1 MTPTLMASIA
11 VVLIVMVALTVVMM
25 RDMARSQRV
34 EQRLRSIQPGA
45 IIAPTTGASGA
56 ALGRVTSIGASVIR
70 GGLLSP
76 STIEGLQQTLR
87 AAGFRGEGALGL
99 FLGAKIVLLLAMPA
113 AFGTV
118 AFLMAFERAEIVLAT
133 LFGAVIGLLLPD
145 MVANTLRKAY
155 LKRLEKGL
163 PDALDLM
170 VICAEAGL
178 SLQPAMQRVA
188 DEIVA
193 VNTAVAAELNL
204 TLYELRILT
213 DRREALARMG
223 ARTKVEALQRLAQ
236 TLVQSLQFGTPMS
249 QALRMLAGE
258 LRTEALVRFEAR
270 AARLPVLLTMPMV
283 FFILPTLFLVV
294 GGPAVIQVMRLW

>member
-1 MTPTLMASIA
+1 MTPAVMGSIA
-11 VVLIVMVALTVVMM
+11 VVIIVMVVLTVVMM

-34 EQRLRSIQPGA
+34 EQRLRSIQPGG
-45 IIAPTTGASGA
+45 IVAPTAGATGA

-99 FLGAKIVLLLAMPA
+99 FLGAKIMLLFFMPA
-113 AFGTV
+113 AFGSV
-118 AFLMAFERAEIVLAT
+118 AFLMGFERAQIVLAT

-145 MVANTLRKAY
+145 MIANMLRNSY

-188 DEIVA
+188 DEIAA
-193 VNTAVAAELNL
+193 VNTAVATELNL

-236 TLVQSLQFGTPMS
+236 TLIQSLQFGTPMS
-249 QALRMLAGE
+249 QALRMLASE

-270 AARLPVLLTMPMV
+270 AARLPVLLTLPMV

-294 GGPAVIQVMRLW
+294 GGPAVIQVMKLW